1 MRIKGETVTV
11 RLRSF
16 GQIDGLGNGAV
27 VYSEPIEV
35 DNVLV
40 SKGTHAEY
48 VEAGGI
54 YSDQSDIAFC
64 FPRGYTADLRGAL
77 ITRDGTTYEVVGDP
91 SELTDAN
98 IPPAI
103 EWNIRAGARRYG

>member
-27 VYSEPIEV
+27 VYSEPVEV
-35 DNVLV
+35 ENVLV
-40 SKGTHAEY
+40 SKGRQY
-48 VEAGGI
+48 DRVEAGQVHS
-54 YSDQSDIAFC
+54 YQSDIAFC
-64 FPRGYTADLRGAL
+64 FPRGYTEDLRGAL
-77 ITRDGTTYEVVGDP
+77 ITRGDRTYEVVGHP

-103 EWNIRAGARRYG
+103 EWNIRAEARFYG